1 MSKTNILIAGIGG
14 VGGYF
19 GGMLARQYANDPN
32 IEINFFARGEHLK
45 AIQTS
50 GLLVLNGTED
60 FRAFPHMATDD
71 AGKIATVDYLIIS
84 TKAYDLMGVLDQLKA
99 CIGPE
104 TVILPLLNGV
114 DSKEKIMALF
124 PNNLI
129 LDGCVYIVARLKGYG
144 TVENIGNVSKLF
156 FGSVSSSNDER
167 LNRLESI
174 LLGAGIDAKLSM
186 EIMSIIWEKFVFIS
200 PTASATS
207 YFDRSIGEVISHQDS
222 LETIKALIHEVM
234 ALAKAKTIKLPDDVF
249 DRTMNRLKT
258 LPFENTSSMH
268 SDYKNHKPKTE
279 LNTLTGYVIEEGKKY
294 NIETPVYEKV
304 FNGLISVTD
313 K

>member
-19 GGMLARQYANDPN
+19 GGMLAKQYANDPS
-32 IEINFFARGEHLK
+32 IEINFFARGEHLRT
-45 AIQTS
+45 IQS
-50 GLLVLNGTED
+50 NGLMVLNGNDD
-60 FRAFPHMATDD
+60 FRAYPHVATDD
-71 AGKIATVDYLIIS
+71 ATEIGKVDYLIIS
-84 TKAYDLMGVLDQLKA
+84 TKAYDLMGVLGQLKA
-99 CIGPE
+99 CIRPE

-114 DSKEKIMALF
+114 DSKEKIKALF
-124 PNNLI
+124 PNNLV

-144 TVENIGNVSKLF
+144 MVENIGNVSKLF
-156 FGSVSSSNDER
+156 FGSVDSNDER
-167 LNRLESI
+167 LNKLESI
-174 LLGAGIDAKLSM
+174 LLGAGIDAKLST

-222 LETIKALIHEVM
+222 LETIEALIREVM
-234 ALAKAKTIKLPDDVF
+234 ALAKAKGIELPANVF
-249 DRTMNRLKT
+249 ERTMNRLKT

-268 SDYKNHKPKTE
+268 SDYKNHKPQTE
-279 LNTLTGYVIEEGKKY
+279 LNTLTGYVIDEGKKY
-294 NIETPVYEKV
+294 NIETTVYEKV
-304 FNGLISVTD
+304 FNGLKSLPI